1 MTGWKSGG
9 VGLNDNY
16 IEVLQQYE
24 GEAAE
29 VRRGRGAWICTYP
42 EGIRLLKEYRGSLQ
56 RLEFEE
62 NVLHAVRGA
71 GIRMVDC
78 CLRNRE
84 GELLTTAGDGT
95 KYILKEWYNDR
106 ECYLNDTREVLTAVT
121 WIARLHA
128 ALRRIT
134 WKEEWNLASML
145 PPMPGTEMLRH
156 NCEMK
161 RVRTFIHKKRR
172 KNAFE
177 LCVMGNFERFFDQAR
192 QAQEGMQ
199 ALEEARGQDLCH
211 LCHGD
216 LDQHHILIRGTEAGF
231 IEFSQMHRGEQMEDL
246 YHFMR
251 KAMEKHNWNEHLGM
265 SIIDCYDHE
274 LALTREERLSLYYL
288 FLYPEKYWKQLNYY
302 NNGNKAWMPDRNLDK
317 LQNLEIQEE
326 NRSRFLSGM
335 KRQIT

>member
-1 MTGWKSGG
+1 M
-9 VGLNDNY
+9 D
-16 IEVLQQYE
+16 VLEKYE
-24 GEAAE
+24 GEAEE

-42 EGIRLLKEYRGSLQ
+42 EGVRLLKEYRGSQ
-56 RLEFEE
+56 YRLEFEE
-62 NVLHAVRGA
+62 CVLHAVREA

-95 KYILKEWYNDR
+95 KYILKEWYPDR
-106 ECYLNDTREVLTAVT
+106 ECSLNDAKEVLTAVS

-128 ALRRIT
+128 ALRSIP

-145 PPMPGTEMLRH
+145 PPTPGSEMQRH
-156 NCEMK
+156 NREMK

-177 LCVMGNFERFFDQAR
+177 LSVMGNFERFFDQAR

-199 ALEEARGQDLCH
+199 KLEDGSGDADRH

-216 LDQHHILIRGTEAGF
+216 LDQHHVLLRGREAGF

-251 KAMEKHNWNEHLGM
+251 KAMEKHNWSDRLGM
-265 SIIDCYDHE
+265 AMIDCYQE
-274 LALTREERLSLYYL
+274 KMPMTRNDRLRLYYL

-317 LQNLEIQEE
+317 LENLEIQEE
-326 NRSRFLSGM
+326 NRSGFLRKM
-335 KRQIT
+335 KMQIS